1 MHSHKKMKAFIMES
15 ASNAS
20 LELSLQR
27 YYLEVIVNSAVVLQN
42 K

>member
-15 ASNAS
+15 ASHAS

-27 YYLEVIVNSAVVLQN
+27 YYVDFIVNSAVILQN